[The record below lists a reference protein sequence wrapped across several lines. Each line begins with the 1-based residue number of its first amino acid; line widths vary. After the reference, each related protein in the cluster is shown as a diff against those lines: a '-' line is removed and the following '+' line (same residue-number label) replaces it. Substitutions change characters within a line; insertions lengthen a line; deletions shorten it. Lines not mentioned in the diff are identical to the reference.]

1 MKKSWSHEATKLFKG
16 KIVERI
22 GYLNE
27 MECEAMD
34 WQPTPF
40 IEFTDGHSIIASCDD
55 EGNEGGVFYTSMKE
69 MSIIPRGGN

>member
-1 MKKSWSHEATKLFKG
+1 
-16 KIVERI
+16 
-22 GYLNE
+22 

-40 IEFTDGHSIIASCDD
+40 IEFTDGHSIIASSDD